1 MNVFTFTR
9 IKLTVFYVTA
19 IMVVS
24 TMFSYVIYRGVSQN
38 IEQGFIR
45 AEARLRNAPEFAPQF
60 FKQATSAAIED
71 STFVL
76 VDSPQELHQLFWEE
90 LQQSKKK
97 VLFHLF
103 MTNLFILLASS
114 IASFSLAGKT
124 LRPIED
130 VLSEQKRF
138 IADASHEL
146 RTPLTSLKASIEVSL
161 RDKIIDAKTKRI
173 LMDNLEDVD
182 ALKDLIDS
190 LLQLASQENKTVVK
204 QLLDVHEVM
213 LKVLK
218 TVQPLANEKGLF
230 VIGKLQH
237 QQLLASEIGLQ
248 QLFTML
254 LDNAIKYSNSGG
266 KIKVEIKPKRKSVTI
281 TVSDTG
287 IGINKKYIP
296 YIFDRFYRIDS
307 SRTCSQKPGFGLGLS
322 VAKQI
327 VANHNG
333 TISVNSEIG
342 KGTTI
347 IVTLPL

>member
-9 IKLTVFYVTA
+9 IKLTVFYVA
-19 IMVVS
+19 AVMVVS
-24 TMFSYVIYRGVSQN
+24 SMFSYVIYRGVSQN
-38 IEQGFIR
+38 IEQSFIR
-45 AEARLRNAPEFAPQF
+45 AESRLRNAPEFAQQF
-60 FKQATSAAIED
+60 FMQASSAAMERSLD
-71 STFVL
+71 VS
-76 VDSPQELHQLFWEE
+76 VDSPQELHQLFFEE

-103 MTNLFILLASS
+103 MTNVFIFLASS
-114 IASFSLAGKT
+114 VASFSLAGRT
-124 LRPIED
+124 LRPIEE

-161 RDKIIDAKTKRI
+161 RDKSLDNKTKHI
-173 LMDNLEDVD
+173 LMNNLEDVD

-190 LLQLASQENKTVVK
+190 LLQLASQENKTVIK
-204 QLLDVHEVM
+204 QLIDVHEVM
-213 LKVLK
+213 IKVLK
-218 TVQPLANEKGLF
+218 TVQPLANEKGIK

-237 QQLLASEIGLQ
+237 QQLLASETSLQ
-248 QLFTML
+248 QLFTIL
-254 LDNAIKYSNSGG
+254 LDNAIKYSNAGG
-266 KIKVEIKPKRKSVTI
+266 KIKVEIIPKRKSLVI

-296 YIFDRFYRIDS
+296 NIFDRFYRIDS

-347 IVTLPL
+347 FVTIPL